1 MYPKQLV
8 HTYGFQNKFYTFL
21 NISRSQLLRFQA
33 PRGTVDILPDEQV
46 YWRFFQSKANEV
58 ATKFGYD
65 LIETPV
71 FEDTGLFVRGIGEA
85 TDIVEKGDLYL
96 SRQRRGLSDAPSR
109 RNCSSV

>member
-1 MYPKQLV
+1 M
-8 HTYGFQNKFYTFL
+8 

-46 YWRFFQSKANEV
+46 YWRFFQSKASEV

-85 TDIVEKGDLYL
+85 TDIVEKETYTFQDRGGDSLTL
-96 SRQRRGLSDAPSR
+96 RPEGTAPVCR
-109 RNCSSV
+109 A